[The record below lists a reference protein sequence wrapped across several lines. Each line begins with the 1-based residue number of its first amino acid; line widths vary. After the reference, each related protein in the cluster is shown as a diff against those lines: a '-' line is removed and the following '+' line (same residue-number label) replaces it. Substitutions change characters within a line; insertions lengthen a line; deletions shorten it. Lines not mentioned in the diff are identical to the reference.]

1 MTELYIATGKSFA
14 HLTENGDKWRVRTAL
29 EGKGIRSIAV
39 DPANA
44 DVVYAGSAK
53 YGLWKSL
60 DRGLTWH
67 ALELPESYV
76 YSIAVSPVDGTLYV
90 GTEPSR
96 LFKSMDGG
104 EIWEELSALRS
115 IPSAPTWSFPP
126 KPWTSHVRWI
136 APNPQDPQ
144 LLLVGIELGR
154 VMYSNDGGETW
165 EDHRPGAVKD
175 AHELAWHPSDSNRA
189 YEVGG
194 GGAAWSFDG
203 GKAWKPSNMGRDRH
217 YVWALAVDPS
227 TRTSGSF
234 QQLIMQERRILE
246 PFTVITVPMPM
257 STAGKARVPRS
268 L

>member
-175 AHELAWHPSDSNRA
+175 AHELAWHPIRFEPSIR
-189 YEVGG
+189 GG
-194 GGAAWSFDG
+194 RW
-203 GKAWKPSNMGRDRH
+203 WCR
-217 YVWALAVDPS
+217 
-227 TRTSGSF
+227 
-234 QQLIMQERRILE
+234 LE
-246 PFTVITVPMPM
+246 F
-257 STAGKARVPRS
+257 
-268 L
+268 